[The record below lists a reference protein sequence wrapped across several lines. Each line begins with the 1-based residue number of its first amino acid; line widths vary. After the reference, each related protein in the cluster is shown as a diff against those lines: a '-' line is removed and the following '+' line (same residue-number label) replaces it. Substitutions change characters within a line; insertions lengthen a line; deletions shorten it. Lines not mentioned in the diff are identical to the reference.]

1 VASDEDE
8 TKVIAVRPTMW
19 SGRKGVDR
27 KVNRAIRR
35 LKAQG
40 YEVIWLTDRDGTGT
54 RRIVATKKR

>member
-1 VASDEDE
+1 MANGEDE
-8 TKVIAVRPTMW
+8 TKVIAVRRTMW

-27 KVNRAIRR
+27 KVERAIKR